1 MPSTR
6 SSSGQADGENRLGA
20 FLRTRRDRLRPDEV
34 GLPPGAR
41 RRAPGLRR
49 EEVAALCQISPT
61 WYTWIEQGRTT
72 AVSEATLHALA
83 DGLRLTQAERAYLFE
98 LGGRSRDHQAG
109 PQAMKDTP
117 DRPALQAL
125 VDAIKAPAY
134 VLDRHWDALA
144 WNRAAGRLFASWL
157 GPRRGEG
164 GPADRN
170 LLRWLLVSP
179 DARAM
184 LQDWPQRLRR
194 VVAEYRADTAAWGDD
209 PAGQALVSALR
220 TASPDFDEAWRA
232 QDVLAREGGLRT
244 FVMKDGSRCTY
255 LQTTLHP
262 AERTDL
268 KLTVLLPQP
277 ADVSRSSPRL

>member
-1 MPSTR
+1 MPAIGEKA
-6 SSSGQADGENRLGA
+6 GQATGDNRLGE
-20 FLRTRRDRLRPDEV
+20 FLRTRRDRLRPVDV
-34 GLPPGAR
+34 GLPTGAR

-83 DGLRLTQAERAYLFE
+83 DGLRLTVAERAYLFE
-98 LGGRSRDHQAG
+98 LGGRSREPVPGGAL
-109 PQAMKDTP
+109 ARNDTP
-117 DRPALQAL
+117 DQRALQAL
-125 VDAIKAPAY
+125 VDVIKAPAY
-134 VLDRHWDALA
+134 ILDRHWDALV
-144 WNRAAGRLFASWL
+144 WNREAARLFEVWL
-157 GPRRGEG
+157 GARRRAVGQ
-164 GPADRN
+164 PDRN
-170 LLRWLLVSP
+170 LLRWLVVSP

-220 TASPDFDEAWRA
+220 TASPAFDQAWRA

-244 FVMKDGSRCTY
+244 FVMPDGSERAY
-255 LQTTLHP
+255 QQTTLHP

-277 ADVSRSSPRL
+277 MKGPSPV